1 MVFNATFNNISVISW
16 RSVLLVEE
24 TGENHWPAECHW
36 QTLSHNDVL
45 STPHMSGIRTHN
57 VIGDRHWFGCSE
69 HLFWFTVFTQCT
81 TLLLFLHS
89 KIFGIKDT
97 STSVPHF
104 AQIYQTYEK
113 TDDVVIYI
121 IHYVILVEYLELYFT
136 IKHLLFTLHSFILHS
151 L

>member
-45 STPHMSGIRTHN
+45 STPHMSGIRTRN

-104 AQIYQTYEK
+104 AQNLSNLWK
-113 TDDVVIYI
+113 DRWRCYI
-121 IHYVILVEYLELYFT
+121 HNTLCHISWVPWT
-136 IKHLLFTLHSFILHS
+136 IFYN
-151 L
+151 